1 MTVVPM
7 KKAVKERWLEALR
20 DEEEYTQGRNILR
33 SRGEDEDCF
42 CCLGVLTDL
51 AVQEGVAEWRQGKW
65 GGWKAGAID
74 GIETVCGVLLD
85 PVSKWAGLKDW
96 TPTVD
101 KFDAAKAMG
110 VTKAEIDAK
119 VGRNGSRVGLIELN
133 DYGFTFAQIA
143 DVIEHCFPVD
153 EAE

>member
-1 MTVVPM
+1 MTVPM

-33 SRGEDEDCF
+33 SSTDEDCF

-51 AVQEGVAEWRQGKW
+51 AVQEGVAEWRRDKW

-74 GIETVCGVLLD
+74 GRETVCGVLLD
-85 PVSKWAGLKDW
+85 PVSKWAGLKRS
-96 TPTVD
+96 PTVD

-110 VTKAEIDAK
+110 LTKAEIDAK

>member
-1 MTVVPM
+1 M

-20 DEEEYTQGRNILR
+20 DEEEYTQGRTILR
-33 SRGEDEDCF
+33 SSTDEDCF
-42 CCLGVLTDL
+42 CCLGVL
-51 AVQEGVAEWRQGKW
+51 
-65 GGWKAGAID
+65 I
-74 GIETVCGVLLD
+74 D
-85 PVSKWAGLKDW
+85 PVLKWAGLKDW
-96 TPTVD
+96 SPTVD

-110 VTKAEIDAK
+110 LTKAEIDAK